1 MENTPEAAA
10 PATEATNTNTNPTPA
25 PAEAP
30 AQAAPAQDMHGFTG
44 DQLAEMAKFM
54 EANGGYDKAFKTFKD
69 RISNPAPETTK
80 EVSAQP
86 AQSTQPTVE
95 EQAQKIIQTPAGY
108 MSQQEFMAQ
117 QYYNSLANQD
127 EYAPIADKIR
137 SGEVFNEMRKFGIQP
152 MDKDGNINDVQAR
165 EFLSLLAKTVPAKPA
180 ETPEAAAAPTVDYV
194 PTNDGKVESFQQ
206 ASRIIAQSADLKGRG
221 LAEHPQIQAAKD
233 YVRDYLAGK
242 IKQCYNDNVH
252 VILDRTNQS
261 EDTALLA
268 LVAVFF
274 VHMYANGVTMEP

>member
-69 RISNPAPETTK
+69 RISNPAPEQPAQPAQ
-80 EVSAQP
+80 SAQP
-86 AQSTQPTVE
+86 AQPQMTIE
-95 EQAQKIIQTPAGY
+95 EQMQKLQTPAGY

-117 QYYNSLANQD
+117 QYYNSLANQ
-127 EYAPIADKIR
+127 EEFAPIADKIR
-137 SGEVFNEMRKFGIQP
+137 SGEVFAEMRKFGITP
-152 MDKDGNINDVQAR
+152 MDANGNINDVQAR
-165 EFLSLLAKTVPAKPA
+165 EFLGLLAKTVPAKPA

-242 IKQCYNDNVH
+242 IK
-252 VILDRTNQS
+252 
-261 EDTALLA
+261 
-268 LVAVFF
+268 
-274 VHMYANGVTMEP
+274 

>member
-10 PATEATNTNTNPTPA
+10 PATEATNTNTNPAPAEA

-30 AQAAPAQDMHGFTG
+30 AQPDMHGFTG

-69 RISNPAPETTK
+69 RISNPAPETPK
-80 EVSAQP
+80 EAPAQP
-86 AQSTQPTVE
+86 AQPTVE
-95 EQAQKIIQTPAGY
+95 EQAQKTVQTPAGY

-117 QYYNSLANQD
+117 QYYNSLANQS

-152 MDKDGNINDVQAR
+152 MDKEGNINDVQAR

-242 IKQCYNDNVH
+242 IK
-252 VILDRTNQS
+252 
-261 EDTALLA
+261 
-268 LVAVFF
+268 
-274 VHMYANGVTMEP
+274 